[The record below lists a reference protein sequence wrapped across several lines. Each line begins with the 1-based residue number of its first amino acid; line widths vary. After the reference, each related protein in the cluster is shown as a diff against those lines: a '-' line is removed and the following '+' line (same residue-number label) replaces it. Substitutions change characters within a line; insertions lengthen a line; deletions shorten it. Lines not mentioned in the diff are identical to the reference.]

1 MTRMIRT
8 AWAILGLAATLA
20 AGGATAQPLPACDR
34 PAARTDPDPMLRFR
48 CANDANLRAMIADPR
63 DLQRGRDDTPA
74 FGDAAFAAAAR
85 HRLGEVKSIE
95 TESKVPPS
103 QGGSKSDTGGKP

>member
-1 MTRMIRT
+1 MTSMIRT
-8 AWAILGLAATLA
+8 ACAILGLASALA
-20 AGGATAQPLPACDR
+20 AGAAMAQPVPGCDQ

-48 CANDANLRAMIADPR
+48 CASEANLRAMIADPR

-74 FGDAAFAAAAR
+74 TGDAAFAAASR

-95 TESKVPPS
+95 TEGKTGPS
-103 QGGSKSDTGGKP
+103 QGGAKSDTGR